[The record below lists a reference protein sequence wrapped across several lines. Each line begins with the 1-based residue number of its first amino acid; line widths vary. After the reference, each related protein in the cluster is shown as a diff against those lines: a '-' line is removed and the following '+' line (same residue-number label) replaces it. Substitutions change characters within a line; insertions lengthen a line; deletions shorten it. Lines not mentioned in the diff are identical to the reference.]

1 MRRGGRL
8 VFTAWAASCLI
19 GMLASAPARADHAQL
34 SIFQDDE
41 HLIYTSPA
49 GANATLGVLKSLG
62 VQVVR
67 VTVEWADVAPDP
79 GSRARPAFNA
89 IDPASYPA
97 GAWTRYD
104 DLVLLAAHY
113 GIGVQFTITA
123 PGPLW
128 AMQPDSPTRR
138 AADHYEPDPQE
149 FAEFVY
155 AVGRRYSG
163 TYSGLP
169 RVGIWSIWNEPNQ
182 GGWLAPQWS
191 KRNKAQV
198 PTSASLYRR
207 LLEAGYL
214 ALAYSGHVVGKDTI
228 LIGELAPEGSSSRG
242 FYEPMTP
249 MVFLRALYCVD
260 TSYKR
265 LRGASAGALGCPQS
279 GSAHSFV
286 AANPA
291 LFDATGF
298 AHHPYDFF
306 LAPGV
311 RSPDPNFVPLA
322 NLSRLEHGLNRAF
335 ATYGVR
341 RRIPIY
347 LTEYGYQT
355 NPPDPFQRVTPAE
368 QAVYLNHADYMA
380 WSDPRVRS
388 VAQFLLLDSGPDTRY
403 PPSSFSYWDLFQTG
417 LAFTGGSPKPA
428 YFAYRMPIWIPQ
440 PDTRRGARALVWGQL
455 RAAPH
460 ASPQQAYIQW
470 RPRGG
475 AYRNIAIVTT
485 GNPDGYLTARVK
497 IPGSGFLRIAWI
509 SGSGA
514 VLVSRG
520 AAVSVS

>member
-1 MRRGGRL
+1 MRRAGKL
-8 VFTAWAASCLI
+8 LLAALAASGLI
-19 GMLASAPARADHAQL
+19 GMLASVPARADHVQV

-41 HLIYTSPA
+41 HLIYTPPSA
-49 GANATLGVLKSLG
+49 ANETLAALKSLG

-79 GSRARPAFNA
+79 HSRTRPAFNA

-97 GAWTRYD
+97 GVWTRYD

-113 GIGVQFTITA
+113 GIAVQFTITA

-128 AMQPDSPTRR
+128 AMQPNSPTVR
-138 AADHYEPDPQE
+138 AADHYAPDPRE
-149 FAEFVY
+149 FGEFVY

-163 TYSGLP
+163 TYFGLP

-191 KRNKAQV
+191 KSNQGQV
-198 PTSASLYRR
+198 ATSANLYRR
-207 LLEAGYL
+207 LLQAGYL

-242 FYEPMTP
+242 FYEPMKP
-249 MVFLRALYCVD
+249 MVFLRALYCID
-260 TSYKR
+260 SSYRR
-265 LRGASAGALGCPQS
+265 LHGSSATALGCPQS

-306 LAPGV
+306 LAPGIS
-311 RSPDPNFVPLA
+311 SPDPAFVPLA

-335 ATYGVR
+335 ETYGDR

-355 NPPDPFQRVTPAE
+355 NPPDPFQAVTPAE
-368 QAVYLNHADYMA
+368 QAIYLNHADYMA
-380 WSDPRVRS
+380 WRDPRVRS

-417 LAFTGGSPKPA
+417 LLFAGGAPKPA
-428 YFAYRMPIWIPQ
+428 YFAYRMPIWIPH
-440 PDTRRGARALVWGQL
+440 PHARRGRRTLVWGQL
-455 RAAPH
+455 RPAPH
-460 ASPQQAYIQW
+460 SSSEQLYLQW
-470 RPRGG
+470 APPHRGFKT
-475 AYRNIAIVTT
+475 IATVSTS
-485 GNPDGYLTARVK
+485 NPSGYFTARVK
-497 IPGSGFLRIAWI
+497 LPGTGRVRVAWP
-509 SGSGA
+509 SSSGA
-514 VLVSRG
+514 VLVSRS
-520 AAVSVS
+520 APVRVK